1 MLLSLFPFQ
10 DLCSQL
16 LEVVS
21 VAPLGVQREIIT
33 SLPEI
38 LEDAQHND
46 TAKELKWGE
55 MVKIIY
61 REVQECMKTYKN
73 INMSSGWGKKKFKW
87 NYSF

>member
-1 MLLSLFPFQ
+1 MAQQSHFSNILFSSEVDTILCRATLSSQSQ

-33 SLPEI
+33 SLPKI

-46 TAKELKWGE
+46 TAKELK
-55 MVKIIY
+55 
-61 REVQECMKTYKN
+61 
-73 INMSSGWGKKKFKW
+73 
-87 NYSF
+87 

>member
-1 MLLSLFPFQ
+1 MPQLILNQLRWLDHIVKGKVCHGSTVTLFRSTYDIVSFCSQSQ

-46 TAKELKWGE
+46 TAKELK
-55 MVKIIY
+55 
-61 REVQECMKTYKN
+61 
-73 INMSSGWGKKKFKW
+73 
-87 NYSF
+87 